1 MIKFNQNST
10 AKYKWVKT
18 LVIACAVILAGIFL
32 EVIGRLPQLTE
43 KKAKL
48 PSSKTSQTESKAV
61 VNSTIILRDG
71 EAIIKYSNGNQIV
84 AKITP
89 ETEQCLIHSGG
100 MNCLVSSYE
109 KPSQRPIKQ
118 AAIVADPV
126 SGASWE
132 VEDEIGWIVPASIA
146 GLFGGLLIKK

>member
-1 MIKFNQNST
+1 MRDFNQNST
-10 AKYKWVKT
+10 VKYKWVKT
-18 LVIACAVILAGIFL
+18 LAIACCLVITGIFL

-43 KKAKL
+43 QKAKL
-48 PSSKTSQTESKAV
+48 PPRKISQTESQNV
-61 VNSTIILRDG
+61 VNSTIILRDK

-109 KPSQRPIKQ
+109 KSTKKPIQQ
-118 AAIVADPV
+118 AAIVADSV

-132 VEDEIGWIVPASIA
+132 VEDEIGWIVPATIA